1 MAGMAQSASV
11 TGKSSL
17 DGNMHPMQ
25 SDAPHRSPSRAGSL
39 PLIGGRLCI
48 DFANTASGREGPRRQ
63 EHLRRYP
70 DLIAW
75 TLHAGM
81 LDRSD
86 ASILER
92 AAAADPEGA
101 RRALEAALQ
110 LRESIH
116 DLLLSLVREKAPRAG
131 DLDRL
136 NLALADA
143 MSRARI
149 GTAPDGFAWDWPRPA
164 ADPLSS
170 QLTYPIWPIARS
182 AAELLLS
189 PLRDRLREC
198 PGEHCGWLF
207 LDLTKNASRR
217 WCEMKVCGSR
227 AKMQRHRRRRRL
239 ASAGQPPG
247 SACPLSG
254 QTPSSASTP
263 RERRHVRSAERPR
276 GRPRPARPEP

>member
-1 MAGMAQSASV
+1 MAGMDWSASV
-11 TGKSSL
+11 TGKRSL
-17 DGNMHPMQ
+17 DGNIHPMQ

-198 PGEHCGWLF
+198 PGEHCGQE
-207 LDLTKNASRR
+207 R
-217 WCEMKVCGSR
+217 
-227 AKMQRHRRRRRL
+227 
-239 ASAGQPPG
+239 QPPLVRNEG
-247 SACPLSG
+247 LRQPGEDAAPP
-254 QTPSSASTP
+254 PSSAPRKRGPAPRLGLPFVRADPIICLNSKGETP
-263 RERRHVRSAERPR
+263 CPQR
-276 GRPRPARPEP
+276 

>member
-1 MAGMAQSASV
+1 
-11 TGKSSL
+11 
-17 DGNMHPMQ
+17 MQ
-25 SDAPHRSPSRAGSL
+25 LDAPHRSLSRAGSL

-48 DFANTASGREGPRRQ
+48 DFANTTSGRGGPQRQ

-75 TLHAGM
+75 ALHAGL

-92 AAAADPEGA
+92 AAAADPVA
-101 RRALEAALQ
+101 AKRALEAALQ

-116 DLLLSLVREKAPRAG
+116 DLLLSLVRAEAPAVS

-136 NLALADA
+136 NLALADG

-149 GTAPDGFAWDWPRPA
+149 RTAADGFAWDWPRPA
-164 ADPLSS
+164 DPRGA
-170 QLTYPIWPIARS
+170 QLAYPLWPIARS
-182 AAELLLS
+182 AAGLLVS

-227 AKMQRHRRRRRL
+227 AKMQRHRQRHRL
-239 ASAGQPPG
+239 ASAG
-247 SACPLSG
+247 
-254 QTPSSASTP
+254 
-263 RERRHVRSAERPR
+263 
-276 GRPRPARPEP
+276 